1 MNMSQWIGLVTEYEE
16 HGRGLAKSDL
26 KFGDKNHVFVPG
38 RKCLRSRT
46 ICTTGKCR

>member
-1 MNMSQWIGLVTEYEE
+1 MSQWIGLVTEYEE

-38 RKCLRSRT
+38 REMSQKQDYLYNW
-46 ICTTGKCR
+46 KV